1 MLTRGTGDAGSVA
14 DVAEGDWHAIAAL
27 VEARLSRAGDLGDV
41 AVEDRRSAEL
51 VEDRLS
57 RGGDDA
63 AEDER
68 LSGGVSV
75 MDLTIVDGCRD
86 SSCAIDAA
94 AAPSTRKARM
104 KF

>member
-27 VEARLSRAGDLGDV
+27 VEARLSRAG
-41 AVEDRRSAEL
+41 DRRSAEL